1 TGATGTTGTTGT
13 TGATGA
19 TGETGPTGATGT
31 VFTNINAFGANTTGA
46 LIAVVLGG
54 TNIPLPNNQVLAG
67 GITVNGANT
76 VFTVPSAG
84 NYLISYSINTT
95 ASLLVS
101 SRILINGTPYT
112 PTIIA
117 PALSLSSF
125 NNTVIA
131 PLTAGATITLQ
142 LFGLLGT
149 ATLLTGAGATLTII
163 KISNT

>member
-1 TGATGTTGTTGT
+1 M
-13 TGATGA
+13 
-19 TGETGPTGATGT
+19 
-31 VFTNINAFGANTTGA
+31 
-46 LIAVVLGG
+46 LGG
-54 TNIPLPNNQVLAG
+54 TNVPLPNNQVLAG
-67 GITVNGANT
+67 GITVNGVNT

-95 ASLLVS
+95 TALLVS

-112 PTIIA
+112 PTIIS

-131 PLTAGATITLQ
+131 PLNAGATITLQ

-163 KISNT
+163 KIST